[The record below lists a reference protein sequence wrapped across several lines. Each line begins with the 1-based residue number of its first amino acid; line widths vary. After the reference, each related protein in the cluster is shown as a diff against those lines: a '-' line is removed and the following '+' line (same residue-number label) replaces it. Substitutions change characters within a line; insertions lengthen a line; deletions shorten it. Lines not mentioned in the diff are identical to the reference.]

1 MKLIPLPAFTD
12 NYFWLLVKD
21 GRALVVDPGQAEPV
35 LEALELFKLKLE
47 AILITHHHSDHIGG
61 LESLQK
67 KTQAVVYAPNHPS
80 ISTPH
85 EIQYDG
91 NYFEC
96 LGMNAQVIGVPGHTL
111 THLAYYFSLTDL
123 GPVLFCGDTLFSG
136 GCGRMFEGTPEVF
149 LNSLNKLASLPEET
163 LVCSAHEY
171 TISNLKFA
179 KAVEPSNQNLDEY
192 IDKCTKLRANNTPTL
207 PSSIRQELLINPF
220 LRVNKPQVIE
230 SVNNFDPVAKTEQ
243 QIFAA
248 LRQWKNVF
256 Q

>member
-21 GRALVVDPGQAEPV
+21 DRALVVDPGQAEPV
-35 LEALELFKLKLE
+35 LEALEVYKLKLE

-61 LESLQK
+61 LESLKK

-85 EIQYDG
+85 EIENDG
-91 NYFEC
+91 ENFEC

-111 THLAYYFSLTDL
+111 THLAYFFSQTAL
-123 GPVLFCGDTLFSG
+123 GPILFCGDTLFSG
-136 GCGRMFEGTPEVF
+136 GCGRMFEGTPDVF

-171 TISNLKFA
+171 TLSNLKFA
-179 KAVEPSNQNLDEY
+179 KTVEPSNKNLDEY
-192 IDKCTKLRANNTPTL
+192 IDKCTKLRSTNIPTL
-207 PSSIRQELLINPF
+207 PSNIRQELLINPF
-220 LRVNKPQVIE
+220 LRINKPQVIE
-230 SVNNFDPVAKTEQ
+230 SAKNFDPDAKSKE
-243 QIFAA
+243 QIFEA

-256 Q
+256 

>member
-91 NYFEC
+91 KYFEC
-96 LGMNAQVIGVPGHTL
+96 LGIKAQVIGVPGHTL

-220 LRVNKPQVIE
+220 LRVNKTQVIE
-230 SVNNFDPVAKTEQ
+230 SAKKFDPVAKTEQ

>member
-96 LGMNAQVIGVPGHTL
+96 LGIKAQVIGVPGHTL

-230 SVNNFDPVAKTEQ
+230 SANNFDPVAKTEQ

>member
-21 GRALVVDPGQAEPV
+21 DRALVVDPGQAEPV
-35 LEALELFKLKLE
+35 LEALEVYKLKLE

-61 LESLQK
+61 LESLKK

-85 EIQYDG
+85 EIENDG
-91 NYFEC
+91 ENFEC

-111 THLAYYFSLTDL
+111 THLAYFFSQTAL
-123 GPVLFCGDTLFSG
+123 GPILFCGDTLFSG
-136 GCGRMFEGTPEVF
+136 GCGRMFEGTPDVF

-171 TISNLKFA
+171 TLSNLKFA
-179 KAVEPSNQNLDEY
+179 KTVEPSNKNLDEY
-192 IDKCTKLRANNTPTL
+192 IDKCTKLRSTNITTL
-207 PSSIRQELLINPF
+207 PSNIRQELLINPF
-220 LRVNKPQVIE
+220 LRINKPQVIE
-230 SVNNFDPVAKTEQ
+230 SAKNFDPDAKSKE

-256 Q
+256 

>member
-61 LESLQK
+61 LESLEK

-96 LGMNAQVIGVPGHTL
+96 LGIKAQVIGVPGHTL

-230 SVNNFDPVAKTEQ
+230 SANNFDPVAKTEQ

>member
-1 MKLIPLPAFTD
+1 
-12 NYFWLLVKD
+12 
-21 GRALVVDPGQAEPV
+21 
-35 LEALELFKLKLE
+35 
-47 AILITHHHSDHIGG
+47 
-61 LESLQK
+61 
-67 KTQAVVYAPNHPS
+67 
-80 ISTPH
+80 
-85 EIQYDG
+85 
-91 NYFEC
+91 
-96 LGMNAQVIGVPGHTL
+96 
-111 THLAYYFSLTDL
+111 
-123 GPVLFCGDTLFSG
+123 
-136 GCGRMFEGTPEVF
+136 MFEGTPEVF

-171 TISNLKFA
+171 TMSNLKFA

-220 LRVNKPQVIE
+220 LRVNKTQVIE
-230 SVNNFDPVAKTEQ
+230 SAKKFDPVAKTEQ

>member
-230 SVNNFDPVAKTEQ
+230 SANNFDPVAKTEQ

-248 LRQWKNVF
+248 LRQWKTVF

>member
-21 GRALVVDPGQAEPV
+21 DRALVVDPGQAETV
-35 LEALELFKLKLE
+35 LEALEVYKLKLE

-61 LESLQK
+61 LESLKK

-85 EIQYDG
+85 EIENDG
-91 NYFEC
+91 ENFEC

-111 THLAYYFSLTDL
+111 THLAYFFSQTAL
-123 GPVLFCGDTLFSG
+123 GPILFCGDTLFSG
-136 GCGRMFEGTPEVF
+136 GCGRMFEGTPDVF

-171 TISNLKFA
+171 TLSNLKFA
-179 KAVEPSNQNLDEY
+179 KTVEPSNKNLDEY
-192 IDKCTKLRANNTPTL
+192 IDKCTKLRSTNIPTL
-207 PSSIRQELLINPF
+207 PSNIRQELLINPF
-220 LRVNKPQVIE
+220 LRINKPQVIE
-230 SVNNFDPVAKTEQ
+230 SAKNFDPDAKSKE

-256 Q
+256 